1 MSLSLCS
8 GASWLEALRAARN
21 ADEPA
26 ALITVSC
33 ALGSAPREAGARMV
47 IGHTWQAD
55 TIGGGQLE
63 FRAIEEARQL
73 LTDASRR
80 RATLR
85 MPLGATL
92 GQCCGGVVHLVVERI
107 DRQDDAWIREVEAA
121 QAQGEIV
128 VRHVP
133 LSDSGSVTLSRVETG
148 VAAGATRL
156 EKEGAAEWL
165 VDVVMPAVM
174 QVVLF
179 GAGHVGQAIAKLL
192 GTLPCRVTWL
202 DARDDVFPE
211 VLPGNIVAEVG
222 DDGDVHR
229 MPADAYWLVLTH
241 NHALDFDIV
250 EAVLKRGDAAY
261 LGLIGSKS
269 KRANFT
275 RRLEARGLSRELVG
289 EKMTCPIGI
298 PGIAGKEPPVIAVS
312 VVAQLLQEYE
322 ARLNAMRE

>member
-1 MSLSLCS
+1 MSVSLRS
-8 GASWLEALRAARN
+8 GANWLEALRSARD
-21 ADEPA
+21 ASEPA

-47 IGHTWQAD
+47 IGETWQAD

-63 FRAIEEARQL
+63 FRAIEEARL
-73 LTDASRR
+73 LLKDSSRR

-92 GQCCGGVVHLVVERI
+92 GQCCGGVVHLVLERI
-107 DRQDDAWIREVEAA
+107 DSQDEAWISQVETA

-128 VRHVP
+128 ARHVP
-133 LSDSGSVTLSRVETG
+133 LSDVAGSVTLSKADG
-148 VAAGATRL
+148 AAGETRL
-156 EKEGAAEWL
+156 EKEGEAEWL

-174 QVVLF
+174 QVILF

-192 GTLPCRVTWL
+192 GTLPCRLTWL
-202 DARDDVFPE
+202 DARDDMFPE
-211 VLPGNIVAEVG
+211 GLPGNTVAEVG

-229 MPADAYWLVLTH
+229 LPAGAYWLILTH

-261 LGLIGSKS
+261 VGLIGSKS

-289 EKMTCPIGI
+289 EQMTCPIGV

-322 ARLNAMRE
+322 ARLQTMRE